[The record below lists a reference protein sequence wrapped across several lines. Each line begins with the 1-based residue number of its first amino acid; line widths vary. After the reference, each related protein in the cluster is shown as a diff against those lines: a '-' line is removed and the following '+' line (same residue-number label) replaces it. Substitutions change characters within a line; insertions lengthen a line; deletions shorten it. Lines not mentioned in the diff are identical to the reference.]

1 MSSEHQQNLQ
11 GTAAPF
17 EYDCS
22 PQSRTSLPNAI
33 GESTP
38 SCPTATAELLIPP
51 MQKAA
56 ILSACGQYRYRLER
70 QWNGNK
76 AKIAFLMLNPSTAD
90 AEQDDP
96 TIRRCIGFA
105 KSWGFGGLIVGNIFA
120 LRSTDPKALYD
131 HPDPIGPDNDQHILA
146 IAKSARK
153 IVCAWGTHGAL
164 HDRGR
169 QVAERLEFFDLVALK
184 VTADGQPGH
193 PLYLAADIQP
203 KSYFAP

>member
-1 MSSEHQQNLQ
+1 MADTLDVFATEAKSS
-11 GTAAPF
+11 
-17 EYDCS
+17 
-22 PQSRTSLPNAI
+22 AI
-33 GESTP
+33 ISE
-38 SCPTATAELLIPP
+38 
-51 MQKAA
+51 
-56 ILSACGQYRYRLER
+56 CGAYRYRLER
-70 QWNGNK
+70 QWDGDK
-76 AKIAFLMLNPSTAD
+76 ATVAFLMLNPSKAD
-90 AEQDDP
+90 ASQDDP

-105 KSWGFGGLIVGNIFA
+105 KAWGFGGLIVGNLFA

-169 QVAERLEFFDLVALK
+169 EVAERLEFFDLVALK
-184 VTADGQPGH
+184 VTVDGQPGH

-203 KSYFAP
+203 RPYFAP

>member
-1 MSSEHQQNLQ
+1 MSTDTLDMFAIETKSSAISSE
-11 GTAAPF
+11 
-17 EYDCS
+17 
-22 PQSRTSLPNAI
+22 
-33 GESTP
+33 
-38 SCPTATAELLIPP
+38 
-51 MQKAA
+51 
-56 ILSACGQYRYRLER
+56 CGAYRYRLER
-70 QWNGNK
+70 QWDGEKPNV
-76 AKIAFLMLNPSTAD
+76 AFLMLNPSTAD
-90 AEQDDP
+90 ASQDDP

-105 KSWGFGGLIVGNIFA
+105 RYWGFGGLIVGNLFA
-120 LRSTDPKALYD
+120 LRSTAPKALYD

-169 QVAERLEFFDLVALK
+169 QVAERLEFLDLVALK

>member
-1 MSSEHQQNLQ
+1 MSTDTLDMFATETKSSAVISE
-11 GTAAPF
+11 
-17 EYDCS
+17 
-22 PQSRTSLPNAI
+22 
-33 GESTP
+33 
-38 SCPTATAELLIPP
+38 
-51 MQKAA
+51 
-56 ILSACGQYRYRLER
+56 CGAYRYRLER
-70 QWNGNK
+70 QWDGDK
-76 AKIAFLMLNPSTAD
+76 AKVAFLMLNPSTAD
-90 AEQDDP
+90 ASQDDP

-105 KSWGFGGLIVGNIFA
+105 KAWGFGGLIVGNLFA

-153 IVCAWGTHGAL
+153 IVCAWGTHGNL

-169 QVAERLEFFDLVALK
+169 EIAERLEFFDLVALK